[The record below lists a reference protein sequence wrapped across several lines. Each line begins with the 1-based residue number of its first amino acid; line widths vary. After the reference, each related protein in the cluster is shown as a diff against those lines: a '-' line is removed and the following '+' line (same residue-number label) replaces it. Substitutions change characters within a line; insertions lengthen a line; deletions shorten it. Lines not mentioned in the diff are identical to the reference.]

1 MYPTAKVVS
10 LIGRP
15 RDHGRDEAIHRAAI
29 EVLTEVGYDR
39 TTIESIASRAQV
51 SKATIYRRYKN
62 KQEILLAA
70 VDSHAT
76 CLLPSVDTGSLRGDL
91 IQLITEHIKTLK
103 GPEGELLMNL
113 LTIAHRDPEFGK
125 VLIKSKPIV
134 ADGESAK
141 IFERA
146 LMRGEIS
153 KNANIDFLGDVIPS
167 IFSHRIFVTH
177 QPVDR
182 KFIEQLVDD
191 LIIPALKR

>member
-1 MYPTAKVVS
+1 MCPANKVVS

-15 RDHGRDEAIHRAAI
+15 RDLARDEAIHDAAI
-29 EVLTEVGYDR
+29 EVLSEVGYDR
-39 TTIESIASRAQV
+39 TTIEAIATRAHV

-70 VDSHAT
+70 VDAHAT

-103 GPEGELLMNL
+103 GPEGELLMSL
-113 LTIAHRDPEFGK
+113 LTIAHRDPELGK
-125 VLIKSKPIV
+125 VLSQSKPIV
-134 ADGESAK
+134 ADRESAK

-146 LMRGEIS
+146 IARGDIS
-153 KNANIDFLGDVIPS
+153 KDADIEFLGDVIPS
-167 IFSHRIFVTH
+167 IFSHRIFITH

-182 KFIEQLVDD
+182 KFIEQLVDH
-191 LIIPALKR
+191 LVIPALKK